1 MVVDC
6 CGPEGRAKDLTFRT
20 EDQGHQQEASVDG
33 SICLQAGM
41 VMCGRGGGLAL
52 SHTVGGS
59 VT

>member
-41 VMCGRGGGLAL
+41 VMCGGGADWP
-52 SHTVGGS
+52 SHTLLVA
-59 VT
+59 V